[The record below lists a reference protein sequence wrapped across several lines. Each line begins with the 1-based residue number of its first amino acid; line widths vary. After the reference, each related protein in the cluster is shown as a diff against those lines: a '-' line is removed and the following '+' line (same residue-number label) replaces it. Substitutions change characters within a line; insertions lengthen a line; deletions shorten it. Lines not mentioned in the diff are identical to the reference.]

1 MWTTALQGFGAVAA
15 LLAPLLTWVGL
26 RLRLRR
32 AELTDVQDRLD
43 VRDAEFRALLEAYFD
58 LRYWVV
64 KGGTGAPPTLP
75 DSLTVAAVRARV
87 SA

>member
-15 LLAPLLTWVGL
+15 LLG
-26 RLRLRR
+26 
-32 AELTDVQDRLD
+32 
-43 VRDAEFRALLEAYFD
+43 AYFD